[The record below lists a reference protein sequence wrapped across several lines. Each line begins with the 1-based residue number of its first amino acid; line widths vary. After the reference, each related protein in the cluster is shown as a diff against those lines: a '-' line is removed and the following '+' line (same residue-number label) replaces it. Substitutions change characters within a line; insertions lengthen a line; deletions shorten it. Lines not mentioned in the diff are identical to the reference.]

1 MEELIATSKQRAQ
14 AKQAGLDATLSK
26 LVPSDYYPFA
36 TAPSSQ
42 TNDAASDKMPQSLSA
57 LRKGVEALY
66 SHVEKLRTTAAS
78 LQASPPKPSPP
89 HPARRDEQTAP
100 RKQQQPHGGHA
111 RYELTTT
118 DGECATASATFS
130 RPWAAPPFASPFA
143 MTFPSTTSSASSS
156 PLVVPPTVTPRMVLR
171 SSSSSPPAPAP
182 SSAPTAAPSADVWA
196 SSGVSAAAFG
206 GAGFC
211 PVPYRPRSVKKP
223 VRGARSG
230 RYRDLR
236 WADALV
242 GVVVPLA
249 GGVLLLLGP
258 AAAAPFSDPGVEGP
272 GGSLSL
278 STPCM
283 FAVGWGPDLVS

>member
-1 MEELIATSKQRAQ
+1 MC
-14 AKQAGLDATLSK
+14 
-26 LVPSDYYPFA
+26 VP
-36 TAPSSQ
+36 
-42 TNDAASDKMPQSLSA
+42 ASRIFVSISLAS
-57 LRKGVEALY
+57 GVG
-66 SHVEKLRTTAAS
+66 
-78 LQASPPKPSPP
+78 
-89 HPARRDEQTAP
+89 ARRDEQTAP
-100 RKQQQPHGGHA
+100 RKQQRPHGGHA

-130 RPWAAPPFASPFA
+130 RPWATPPSRPRSQWPF
-143 MTFPSTTSSASSS
+143 PQR
-156 PLVVPPTVTPRMVLR
+156 PPRRLRCHSTVTPWMVLR
-171 SSSSSPPAPAP
+171 SPSLLHLHLHPPPHPRRRYQPTSGPLPA
-182 SSAPTAAPSADVWA
+182 SRGRLRW
-196 SSGVSAAAFG
+196 
-206 GAGFC
+206 C
-211 PVPYRPRSVKKP
+211 WLLPYRPRSVTKP